1 MVSLLSG
8 LTDTESLTLCHRVVD
23 GLCGREPP
31 HKGDYSASW
40 SSEEWLELLDSLVA
54 LFRRAVGTNSSD
66 EEVLVG
72 LLDAGRSH
80 AQSVL
85 TVLTARR
92 QEIRDALLD
101 RSNSI
106 SSAALQD
113 FDWQL
118 KDKLSQLHVP
128 DSTWKWITDF
138 PSDRKQH
145 EKPGKHVSAPRTI
158 STISG
163 GMLSHL
169 PPSPCVTPPSPLWPP
184 SVSWAA
190 LSPRTWELNIS
201 SITNKAQQRM
211 FFLRQ
216 LKKLNLP
223 NDGSLLHGHHGVH
236 PLLLHHC
243 LVRCSHSQGQGQP
256 AACHPLC
263 RETDRL
269 QSAVSPELVRFQDS
283 EAR

>member
-118 KDKLSQLHVP
+118 KLAVSSDKSSSLHTPLLS
-128 DSTWKWITDF
+128 
-138 PSDRKQH
+138 
-145 EKPGKHVSAPRTI
+145 
-158 STISG
+158 
-163 GMLSHL
+163 LSL
-169 PPSPCVTPPSPLWPP
+169 DVRDNTALQCVTIEMN
-184 SVSWAA
+184 
-190 LSPRTWELNIS
+190 REELNTLIS
-201 SITNKAQQRM
+201 SLEAANKVVM
-211 FFLRQ
+211 Q
-216 LKKLNLP
+216 LK
-223 NDGSLLHGHHGVH
+223 
-236 PLLLHHC
+236 
-243 LVRCSHSQGQGQP
+243 
-256 AACHPLC
+256 
-263 RETDRL
+263 
-269 QSAVSPELVRFQDS
+269 
-283 EAR
+283 